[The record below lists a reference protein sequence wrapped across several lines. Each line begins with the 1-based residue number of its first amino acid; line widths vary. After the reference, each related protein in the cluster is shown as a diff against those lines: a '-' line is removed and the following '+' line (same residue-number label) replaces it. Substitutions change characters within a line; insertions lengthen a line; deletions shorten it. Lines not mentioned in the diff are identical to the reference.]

1 MTIQIERLQAQFY
14 SLNIDQKRSFI
25 EDLQDEL
32 HRSGDP
38 EWRAYLQPFISRCI
52 MEYNEE
58 VRRAAAMPAAA
69 HPGGGYP
76 QDGPAGGYPAA
87 AHTAAPAAT
96 PPYGGAAYPHG
107 PAYGSYNPH
116 GSKLTET
123 LDVITKT
130 VPVAGSTILFVTG
143 ILMVVFS
150 GVGILMSTLVPL
162 EAFEALDRIMPLRGM
177 TWLTSYIMEAILNI
191 FSLVV
196 GALGIV
202 CSMRPEIARKCRTLG
217 VVAISYRILYAM
229 LSFIALLDVPREVL
243 AAMGNYVL
251 LGIIVWVLP
260 VVYILAAHKV
270 ASEEK
275 KV

>member
-25 EDLQDEL
+25 EDLQDEM

-58 VRRAAAMPAAA
+58 IQRPAAMPAREADSYL
-69 HPGGGYP
+69 GGGYP
-76 QDGPAGGYPAA
+76 PSGYPAS
-87 AHTAAPAAT
+87 APPPSPS
-96 PPYGGAAYPHG
+96 PPYGVGTYPQGSAYES
-107 PAYGSYNPH
+107 SYHPQSN
-116 GSKLTET
+116 KLAET
-123 LDVITKT
+123 LDVITNT

-150 GVGILMSTLVPL
+150 GVSILMSTLVPL

-177 TWLTSYIMEAILNI
+177 TWLTSYILESMLNI
-191 FSLVV
+191 FTLVV
-196 GALGIV
+196 GILGIV
-202 CSMRPEIARKCRTLG
+202 CSMRPEIARKCRMLG
-217 VVAISYRILYAM
+217 VVAIGYRIFYAI
-229 LSFIALLDVPREVL
+229 LSVIALLDVPREVI
-243 AAMGNYVL
+243 AAMGGYIL
-251 LGIIVWVLP
+251 LGIIAWVLP

-270 ASEEK
+270 ASEK
-275 KV
+275 TV